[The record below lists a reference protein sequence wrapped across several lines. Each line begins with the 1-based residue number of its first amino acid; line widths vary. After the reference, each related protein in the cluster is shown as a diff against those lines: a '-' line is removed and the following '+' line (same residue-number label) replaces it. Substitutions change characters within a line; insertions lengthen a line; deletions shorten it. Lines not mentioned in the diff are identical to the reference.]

1 MNPYV
6 SITLPAQAEYLDI
19 VRLTLYSFATKA
31 GFSYEEIEDMKVAIS
46 EACNNAILHAYGD
59 NETGMIDLRL
69 ENDGERLLI
78 TVKDHGQSFVYT
90 EEAGIDIPTQ
100 QEEISELSVGGLG
113 IFLMEA
119 LMDEVQVRT
128 GSGSGT
134 EIVLSKRLSRNE
146 EMA

>member
-31 GFSYEEIEDMKVAIS
+31 GFSYEEIEDMKVAVS
-46 EACNNAILHAYGD
+46 EACNNAILHAYD
-59 NETGMIDLRL
+59 ENEPGMIDLRL

-134 EIVLSKRLSRNE
+134 EILLSKRLTRNE

>member
-1 MNPYV
+1 MNPFV
-6 SITLPAQAEYLDI
+6 SITIPAEAEYLDI

-31 GFSYEEIEDMKVAIS
+31 GFSFEEIEDMKVAVS

-59 NETGMIDLRL
+59 AEAGMIDLRL
-69 ENDGERLLI
+69 ENDGERLTIL
-78 TVKDHGQSFVYT
+78 VKDYGQSFVNT
-90 EEAGIDIPTQ
+90 AKSGNGVPGG

-128 GSGSGT
+128 GSGAGT
-134 EIVLSKRLSRNE
+134 EVVLSKRLLRNE
-146 EMA
+146 ERV